1 MARPNSFPEL
11 IDILEKEANR
21 HLMGRYSYMS
31 ETDVRHTLYSTL
43 HGAAMLV
50 SEFYAAEE
58 RKRREERDEME
69 KLRWNA
75 FAQLGAFFS
84 DDFKERLE
92 QLEKRLQKG
101 ETRDAKTEA

>member
-11 IDILEKEANR
+11 IEFLEKEANR
-21 HLMGRYSYMS
+21 HLMGRYPYTS
-31 ETDVRHTLYSTL
+31 ETDARHSLYRTL
-43 HGAAMLV
+43 HGVAMLV

-75 FAQLGAFFS
+75 LAQLGQLFS

-92 QLEKRLQKG
+92 QVEKQLQG
-101 ETRDAKTEA
+101 EGERDAKTEA